1 MFGPFYIRNFYKAQN
16 FSCDKKT
23 WHDKIVMTRKLGKE
37 SDNMNREEILRRS
50 RNEHS
55 EDFLDEREQYEAL
68 KSYGFGGV
76 VTAILCVIFAI
87 VNYLRGQSYYEFGVI
102 LFVYLASTSWKAYIS
117 TKKKYFMFLG
127 ISGIVGSIASL
138 IGYLLQV

>member
-1 MFGPFYIRNFYKAQN
+1 
-16 FSCDKKT
+16 
-23 WHDKIVMTRKLGKE
+23 
-37 SDNMNREEILRRS
+37 MNREEILRRS

-102 LFVYLASTSWKAYIS
+102 LFVYLTSTSWKAYIS
-117 TKKKYFMFLG
+117 TKKKYFMYLG
-127 ISGIVGSIASL
+127 ISGTVGAIASL
-138 IGYLLQV
+138 IGYILQV